1 MSKTLFVH
9 WRDDGFWAY
18 DVVSAVFLKHLID
31 GATSYLEDHDE
42 PWLRDAIP
50 RWRFTAVCGDLG
62 LFLDESWSAEQLA
75 VFTRLA
81 RQACEALSKRDK
93 IPADEIESWQM
104 IDGDDGRCFAR
115 GEPFVTTASAIRLG
129 EAIIKLM
136 HGALPE
142 PPPGTWWFFATEE
155 SGATLRKRGD

>member
-9 WRDDGFWAY
+9 WHDDGFWAF
-18 DVVSAVFLKHLID
+18 DVVSAVFLKHLI
-31 GATSYLEDHDE
+31 GAATSYLEHHDE

-50 RWRFTAVCGDLG
+50 QWRFNAVCGDLG
-62 LFLDESWSAEQLA
+62 LFLDESWSVEQLA
-75 VFTRLA
+75 AFTALA
-81 RQACEALSKRDK
+81 RQACDVLSKRDK
-93 IPADEIESWQM
+93 IPADEIQSWQM

-115 GEPFVTTASAIRLG
+115 GEPFVTTAAAIRLG
-129 EAIIKLM
+129 EAIIKLVNCR
-136 HGALPE
+136 LPA